1 MAIVICCSSTGMLQ
15 KLTGVGRSIRLTIQ
29 ASLRKPPNVLLRS
42 MMWHYAVGRDVIF
55 SAIRLIIGDEL
66 RTIVVVRQ
74 LSVGI

>member
-42 MMWHYAVGRDVIF
+42 MMWHYTVGRDVIF

-66 RTIVVVRQ
+66 RTVVVVRQ